1 LGNGLLDDSV
11 YHRWDTQLAHT
22 SIWFGD
28 FLSPHGRWGVFPFPN
43 ALKQFRSVFLQP
55 RQGLLYGHPVGARC
69 SVIALDLLVGS
80 VQVVSVQNPLQQVLC
95 TVSFFPFPRAGTR
108 HFCILFTFHA
118 IPLHEA
124 LSVFC
129 CHGTSPPSG
138 LYSRLTIVRPFPFF
152 SGTMAS
158 ADFLRQALLRRFG
171 FFFPYF
177 CVRKTSPGKSNNLP
191 PIYLPHLQCKVR
203 AVLDFVLYGRLV
215 RFALPHMRFLFVR
228 PGVCPCRHFAA
239 STSSF
244 LQIPPHDGHPC
255 LRLTV
260 PPAKS

>member
-1 LGNGLLDDSV
+1 MVQRVEILGQVHFYCAGVALLCVFLYPAHRLLSASFRAVAVACIREQRFIDWLQLLGNGLLDDTV
-11 YHRWDTQLAHT
+11 YHRWDAQLAHP
-22 SIWFGD
+22 SIWFRN
-28 FLSPHGRWGVFPFPN
+28 FLSSHRGGIVFLFPD

-55 RQGLLYGHPVGARC
+55 RQGLLYGHPVDTRC
-69 SVIALDLLVGS
+69 SMVAFDLLVGS

-152 SGTMAS
+152 
-158 ADFLRQALLRRFG
+158 FR
-171 FFFPYF
+171 Y
-177 CVRKTSPGKSNNLP
+177 
-191 PIYLPHLQCKVR
+191 
-203 AVLDFVLYGRLV
+203 YGL
-215 RFALPHMRFLFVR
+215 
-228 PGVCPCRHFAA
+228 C
-239 STSSF
+239 
-244 LQIPPHDGHPC
+244 
-255 LRLTV
+255 
-260 PPAKS
+260 